1 MAVTLSK
8 GGKVSL
14 AKAAQEAGLS
24 SLQEVV
30 IGLGWDVAKKRGFFG
45 GGKSIDCDA
54 SAFVLT
60 NGRIAA
66 KDDIVYFNHLT
77 HRSGAVRHMG
87 DNLTGDGDGD
97 DEQIIINLKSL
108 PKKYDGVA
116 VVVNIYRAEAKKQ
129 DFGMIQNA
137 FIRICDN
144 KTGKELVRYNLS
156 DDYAGKTAMVFGRLY
171 LHNGEWKFDAI
182 GQGTNDGSVTEL
194 AKRYA

>member
-45 GGKSIDCDA
+45 GGQSIDCDA

-60 NGRIAA
+60 NGRIAS

-129 DFGMIQNA
+129 DFGMIRNA